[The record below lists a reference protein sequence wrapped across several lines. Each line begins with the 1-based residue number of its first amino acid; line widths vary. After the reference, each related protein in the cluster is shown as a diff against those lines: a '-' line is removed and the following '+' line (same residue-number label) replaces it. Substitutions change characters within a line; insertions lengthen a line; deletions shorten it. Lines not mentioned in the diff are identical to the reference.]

1 MFVDFV
7 ECYHSYESNKVFT
20 QTMQSFWPLITL
32 PEIEEIFKQLNLK
45 LLNVWENYQKETFSL
60 NCSDALLLLAEN
72 DT

>member
-1 MFVDFV
+1 
-7 ECYHSYESNKVFT
+7 
-20 QTMQSFWPLITL
+20 MQSFWPLITL